1 VHAAEAGFDG
11 DDTGGARMPVLTG
24 SGTLYDADENEL
36 GTVAYRIDHEADP
49 GDPVLEWSGEVNVDS
64 SPDVPLAP
72 GRYLLETGDGTR
84 AEIEIAPA
92 GAGSGAE
99 GQLPFVGVGVLGAV
113 GT

>member
-1 VHAAEAGFDG
+1 
-11 DDTGGARMPVLTG
+11 MPVLTG

-49 GDPVLEWSGEVNVDS
+49 GDPVLAWSGEVNFDTT
-64 SPDVPLAP
+64 PDVPLEP

-84 AEIEIAPA
+84 AEVEISPS

-99 GQLPFVGVGVLGAV
+99 GQIAFVGVAVFGATV
-113 GT
+113 A